1 MPLKYAYLGL
11 VLFAQGC
18 AFSNPQTVPV
28 RDVPVTGA
36 RAAQATD
43 SIPSPATSK
52 PPLASR
58 STPRPSAKLSRSS
71 SQSPS
76 STAWLDVETL
86 REEVMM
92 LRGLVEEQGAVIER
106 MQKDN
111 RSRYLDLDSRLGSL
125 TASTSA
131 SGRNTAPA
139 KTAPAKTAPPSSSR
153 DARDAQSDDD
163 GEAVYRKALQ
173 LVRGRQFPA
182 AIDSLQDYM
191 ARYPA
196 GSYKDNAQYWLGE
209 VYLARGGKKDLVAAE
224 QAFVRL
230 LEEHPSSSKRADA
243 TYKLGLV
250 YDRQGKE
257 SLAVDKFNQVLEN
270 FSGSSAARLASVYLK
285 SLAPPA
291 SQ

>member
-1 MPLKYAYLGL
+1 
-11 VLFAQGC
+11 
-18 AFSNPQTVPV
+18 
-28 RDVPVTGA
+28 
-36 RAAQATD
+36 
-43 SIPSPATSK
+43 
-52 PPLASR
+52 
-58 STPRPSAKLSRSS
+58 
-71 SQSPS
+71 
-76 STAWLDVETL
+76 
-86 REEVMM
+86 
-92 LRGLVEEQGAVIER
+92 VEEQGAVIER